1 MAQQTAMQQAISHY
15 EKLAERGSDQ
25 AWLIAEYL
33 KENYLELEKEHI
45 AKAWDAGYYGYFSL
59 GIREI
64 EFNNGEEYYKINYNE
79 TYNK

>member
-1 MAQQTAMQQAISHY
+1 MSELRQTAMQEAI
-15 EKLAERGSDQ
+15 
-25 AWLIAEYL
+25 EYL
-33 KENYLELEKEHI
+33 KSFNLEASAIILEDKFLEKEKEHI

-79 TYNK
+79 TYTK